1 MNTVPI
7 ITMTGAKSTIPSAK
21 TITMLFDISM
31 PTGRAISSSPP
42 QENGLCTIP
51 VESTYLNIW
60 LYLYKTDK
68 TKKGPDEYRQEFE
81 AHQGCLCFVYGMT
94 ENCNIL
100 RNNKKM

>member
-1 MNTVPI
+1 MNIAPI
-7 ITMTGAKSTIPSAK
+7 IITTGVKFITPSAK
-21 TITMLFDISM
+21 TITMSNDISILI
-31 PTGRAISSSPP
+31 GRAASISPP
-42 QENGLCTIP
+42 QENGLCIMQI
-51 VESTYLNIW
+51 ESTYLNIW